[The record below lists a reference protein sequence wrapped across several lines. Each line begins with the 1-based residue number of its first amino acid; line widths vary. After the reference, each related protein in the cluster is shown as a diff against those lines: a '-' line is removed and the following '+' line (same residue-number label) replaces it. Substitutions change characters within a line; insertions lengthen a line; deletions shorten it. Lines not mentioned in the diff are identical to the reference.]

1 MHLPPICTINN
12 WLMLGPMKL
21 PYWTLFAFFHYF
33 VYPTAHTSEC
43 QADSCATAVRAD
55 KSSRS
60 HSLSFSLARAQHSS
74 QLFCMRNQSFSVPAL
89 RAPTTV
95 DHLKRR
101 HVTDK
106 PNTID
111 KLNLRSDNDIQYYL
125 LSNLGTLADSP
136 SIP

>member
-1 MHLPPICTINN
+1 
-12 WLMLGPMKL
+12 MKL
-21 PYWTLFAFFHYF
+21 PYWTLFAFFRSF
-33 VYPTAHTSEC
+33 VYPTTHTCEC

-60 HSLSFSLARAQHSS
+60 RALSFSLSRAQYPS
-74 QLFCMRNQSFSVPAL
+74 QLFCMRNQSFSVPVL

-106 PNTID
+106 LNTID
-111 KLNLRSDNDIQYYL
+111 KLNVIGRRGS
-125 LSNLGTLADSP
+125 TLKRVIWEQSYP
-136 SIP
+136 YCSF